1 MESASLPALV
11 ETLIL
16 GCVLSKANSQLH
28 FCTLGLRFAP
38 SASRSAL
45 SASRSALSASRSA
58 LSASRSALSA
68 SRSALSATPNLA
80 LTSNLD
86 SQFATLGFPFRS
98 TFGFPSPFHLRL
110 PFLRSTFGFPFRST
124 FGFPFRSAL
133 SFPTLGLPRCYA
145 ERCLTLYVRN
155 HAPPPYAGSRAGLA
169 RAFNYPA
176 NALSV
181 IYIHSESIQTSN
193 IRAQLNQAL
202 PNIRPQKA

>member
-16 GCVLSKANSQLH
+16 GCVLSKANSWVEA
-28 FCTLGLRFAP
+28 LR
-38 SASRSAL
+38 SRFKP
-45 SASRSALSASRSA
+45 
-58 LSASRSALSA
+58 
-68 SRSALSATPNLA
+68 ALSATPNLA
-80 LTSNLD
+80 LTSILD
-86 SQFATLGFPFRS
+86 SQFATLCV
-98 TFGFPSPFHLRL
+98 PSSFHLRL
-110 PFLRSTFGFPFRST
+110 PVFVPPSASCLRSTFD
-124 FGFPFRSAL
+124 FPFRSAL
-133 SFPTLGLPRCYA
+133 GFPTLGLPRCYA